1 MGKIIFP
8 SMCDLHIHVAQY
20 EFPDEKRY
28 ERLADN
34 LLKMGREENRSPCGK
49 SKYGSEFD
57 FRTVGDHRRE
67 SGEDKYWKKNIGTM
81 IFYLAEGF
89 KIRERMTEKETGER
103 GGLMVYEDGQQ
114 GLMKEKRSIFRL
126 NTPLNIPIWIVCL
139 SN

>member
-1 MGKIIFP
+1 
-8 SMCDLHIHVAQY
+8 
-20 EFPDEKRY
+20 
-28 ERLADN
+28 
-34 LLKMGREENRSPCGK
+34 
-49 SKYGSEFD
+49 
-57 FRTVGDHRRE
+57 
-67 SGEDKYWKKNIGTM
+67 M